1 MIVAVKLAVEVTDP
15 KGTVGTAEMVVIRG
29 DHQCGKE
36 GHSTTNEKNHGPG
49 R

>member
-15 KGTVGTAEMVVIRG
+15 KGTVETAEMVMIRG

-36 GHSTTNEKNHGPG
+36 GHSTTGEKNHGP
-49 R
+49 RR